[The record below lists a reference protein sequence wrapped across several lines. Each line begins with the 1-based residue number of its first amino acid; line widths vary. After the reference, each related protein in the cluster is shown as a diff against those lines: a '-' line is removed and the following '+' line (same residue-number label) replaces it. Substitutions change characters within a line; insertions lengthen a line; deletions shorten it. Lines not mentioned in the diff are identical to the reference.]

1 MRNMP
6 SISISGQELMAKS
19 DGKTTLF
26 DHLLDCTNVASAIV
40 DRAPFNKDYREKLKN
55 DLLFCAIAHD
65 VGKSASGFQDVLYG
79 RTKTWGGKRHEI
91 ISAAFAAT
99 FPDIKEE
106 QLFAIL
112 THHKSILPDIA
123 GTNEKTLPEQQIIFK
138 DDLEDLAPVCTKMQH
153 EWYKTSADFLSMWNG
168 LCKET
173 KRQEWKLNQIPNL
186 ADVGLSYEWLSRSS
200 RYGQVAFIP
209 KEKRRY
215 AALLRG
221 ALISSDHLSSANVT
235 SLPPPI
241 TLKDYHFFKVGEI
254 PRPFQIVSGRVSG
267 DAILRAPT
275 GSGKT
280 NAALLWAAHNQIEN
294 GRLFY
299 VLPYTASINAMFNT
313 LQSIC
318 GKDNVGLLHHKNVAH
333 LYKLQED
340 ESQDGSTAKLLAD
353 LAREMYYPI
362 RVCTPHQILRS
373 ALRGRGWE
381 QSLIEFPGACFIF
394 DEIHAYEPRIIG
406 LIFAM
411 IQWLKPLGA
420 KFLFASA
427 TMPEFLQQLISEH
440 LGEKLT
446 IIEPDSTK
454 LMDNEVITKKR
465 HMLEIWLGDILE
477 QVDTFINRFSDKKLL
492 IICNHVATAQNVY
505 EYIVKRREDGIYNVE
520 EPVLLHSRFTQR
532 DRSNLENLI
541 LKQQPKILIAT
552 QVIEVSL
559 NLDYNN
565 CITEPAPIDAL
576 IQRFGR
582 VNRYGKRE
590 PETVI
595 VCNEQVNKFN
605 IYPKAIVEKT
615 LQYMEPLQ
623 GTVLAER
630 DLIDVADIVY
640 ADGYDKTERE
650 EFERA
655 LNYPELKDFDEHTIA
670 GVYRNWV
677 EDVIEGTDQSI
688 EVLPEVCHEKY
699 MSLRRDK
706 RWIEAG
712 MLLVPLRVTQFSMLR
727 SKGYIEPIQDDEG
740 IFTITAHYDSRIG
753 LQIADLP
760 QKDYGG
766 AVFI

>member
-1 MRNMP
+1 
-6 SISISGQELMAKS
+6 MAKS

-26 DHLLDCTNVASAIV
+26 DHLLDCTNIASAIA
-40 DRAPFNKDYREKLKN
+40 DRAPFSKDYREKLKT
-55 DLLFCAIAHD
+55 DLLFCSLVHD
-65 VGKSASGFQDVLYG
+65 IGKSASGFQDVMYK
-79 RTKTWGGKRHEI
+79 RTKNWGGKRHEI
-91 ISAAFAAT
+91 ISATFAAT
-99 FPDIKEE
+99 FRGITEE

-112 THHKSILPDIA
+112 THHRSILPDIA
-123 GTNEKTLPEQQIIFK
+123 ITNEKTLPEPQIPFME
-138 DDLEDLAPVCTKMQH
+138 DLEDLAPVCTKMQQEWYETSTDLLTMWNRLCRETGQH
-153 EWYKTSADFLSMWNG
+153 EW
-168 LCKET
+168 E
-173 KRQEWKLNQIPNL
+173 LNIIPDL
-186 ADVGLSYEWLSRSS
+186 ADIGLSREWLSRSS
-200 RYGQVAFIP
+200 RYGQLSTIP

-241 TLKDYHFFKVGEI
+241 TLKDCRFFKDGET
-254 PRPFQIVSGRVSG
+254 PRPFQMVSGSVYG

-333 LYKLQED
+333 LYKLQEGG
-340 ESQDGSTAKLLAD
+340 SQYVGTAKLLAD

-394 DEIHAYEPRIIG
+394 DEIHAYEPRIVG

-411 IQWLKPLGA
+411 IHWLKPLGA

-427 TMPEFLQQLISEH
+427 TMPEFLQQLISEN

-446 IIEPDSTK
+446 IIEPDSTEP
-454 LMDNEVITKKR
+454 MDNEVIAKKR
-465 HMLEIWLGDILE
+465 HMLEMWSGDILE
-477 QVDTFINRFSDKKLL
+477 QIDAFINRFSDKKLL
-492 IICNHVATAQNVY
+492 IICNHVATAQNVH
-505 EYIVKRREDGIYNVE
+505 EYIVKRRDAGIYDVE

-532 DRSNLENLI
+532 DRSNLEDVI

-595 VCNEQVNKFN
+595 VCKKQVNKFN

-615 LQYMEPLQ
+615 LQSIESLQ

-630 DLIDVADIVY
+630 NLIDVADMVY
-640 ADGYDKTERE
+640 ADGYAKTERE

-740 IFTITAHYDSRIG
+740 VFTITAHYDSRIG

-760 QKDYGG
+760 QKNNGG